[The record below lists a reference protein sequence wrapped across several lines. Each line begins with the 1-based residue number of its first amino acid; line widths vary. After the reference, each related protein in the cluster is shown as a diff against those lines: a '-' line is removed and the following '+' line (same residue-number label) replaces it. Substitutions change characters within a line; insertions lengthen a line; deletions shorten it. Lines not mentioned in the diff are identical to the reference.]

1 MTIDGIFWII
11 KLPLIIGLNGVA
23 IALVICAI
31 KDAWRY

>member
-1 MTIDGIFWII
+1 MVTDWIFWII
-11 KLPLIIGLNGVA
+11 KLPLIIGFNGLV